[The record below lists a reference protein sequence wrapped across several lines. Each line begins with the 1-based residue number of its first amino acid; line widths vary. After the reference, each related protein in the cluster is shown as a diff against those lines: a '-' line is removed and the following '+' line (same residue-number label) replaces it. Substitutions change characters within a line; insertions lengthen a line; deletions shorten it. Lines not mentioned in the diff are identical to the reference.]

1 MNVKPDNQKPWKA
14 FSILHFLSI
23 RQFVLICRIIT
34 HMCDW
39 GGMYMTLKY
48 AFKQSLPVM
57 AGYIVLGTGFGVL
70 LASKGYGP
78 GWAFLMSFFIYAGSM
93 QYVAID
99 LITSG
104 ATLITTAIMTL
115 MVNAR
120 HLFYGLSMIDRYR
133 HTQPYKPYLIFG
145 LTDETYSLVCSGEV
159 PAGIDQNK
167 YYFYVT
173 LLDQIYWILGSL
185 LGSVLGSIVAFNTT
199 GIDFAMTSLFLV
211 VFTQQWL
218 DTKNHSGAVI
228 GVFCSILC
236 LWLFGP
242 DRFLIPT
249 MILITLL
256 LTVLKKQLENEESH
270 D

>member
-1 MNVKPDNQKPWKA
+1 
-14 FSILHFLSI
+14 
-23 RQFVLICRIIT
+23 
-34 HMCDW
+34 
-39 GGMYMTLKY
+39 MTLKY

-57 AGYIVLGTGFGVL
+57 AGYIVLGFGFGVL

-99 LITSG
+99 LLTSG
-104 ATLITTAIMTL
+104 ATLITAAIMTL

-120 HLFYGLSMIDRYR
+120 HLFYGLSMINRYR
-133 HTQPYKPYLIFG
+133 HTRPYKPYLIFG

-159 PAGIDQNK
+159 PAGIEQNK

-185 LGSVLGSIVAFNTT
+185 LGSVLGSIILFNTT
-199 GIDFAMTSLFLV
+199 GIDFAMTALFLV

-218 DTKNHSGAVI
+218 DTKNHCSALI
-228 GVFCSILC
+228 GVFCSIVCLC
-236 LWLFGP
+236 LFGP

-256 LTVLKKQLENEESH
+256 LTVLRKQLENEKSH